1 MTRVKRPQ
9 SNGIIE
15 RFHRTLLDEHFRV
28 EGRRTWFETIEEMQA
43 VLDDYLK
50 AYNTKRPHQGRG
62 MNGRTPIRAF
72 TEGLP
77 KAITKEVT
85 ETAKSTKL
93 KAA

>member
-1 MTRVKRPQ
+1 LT
-9 SNGIIE
+9 

-43 VLDDYLK
+43 VLDDYLV

-62 MNGRTPIRAF
+62 MNGRTPLQAF
-72 TEGLP
+72 IEGLP
-77 KAITKEVT
+77 KPANQREVT
-85 ETAKSTKL
+85 AKPKHPKL